1 MACWGEDKENYTGRK
16 KPPGRNSRSAGT
28 DGPEFHW
35 KEPPLP
41 SADDGER
48 RTNQPVRLSCAPC
61 IQSLPSGAIP
71 WQIILELLFS
81 IGELVPLIV
90 NFR

>member
-1 MACWGEDKENYTGRK
+1 MACWGNKENYTVEE
-16 KPPGRNSRSAGT
+16 KPPGGISRSAGA

-35 KEPPLP
+35 NEPPFP

-48 RTNQPVRLSCAPC
+48 RTNQSVRLSCAPC

-71 WQIILELLFS
+71 WQIILELVFS
-81 IGELVPLIV
+81 IGGLVSRIV
-90 NFR
+90 NFP